1 MSSEVCRALPQE
13 VISYYE
19 KLQQLDN
26 LRHEVNQLKKEVSLW
41 MKTIPNRTIIV
52 QDSKIRLQDVKK
64 KSPLNEKHLLL
75 HLTEFV
81 LQNWKDVTPEEV
93 NRFAIE
99 ATDYVMRTRKE
110 SICTRL
116 LRTNNNN
123 RKRKLERIIQFTPNN

>member
-1 MSSEVCRALPQE
+1 MSSEVGLALPQE

-26 LRHEVNQLKKEVSLW
+26 LRHEVNQLKKEVGLW
-41 MKTIPNRTIIV
+41 MQTIPNRAIIL

-75 HLTEFV
+75 RLTEFV
-81 LQNWKDVTPEEV
+81 LQNWKATPEEV

-110 SICTRL
+110 SITTRL
-116 LRTNNNN
+116 LRTNNNKN
-123 RKRKLERIIQFTPNN
+123 KRKLERIIQFTPNN

>member
-26 LRHEVNQLKKEVSLW
+26 LRHEVNQLKKEVSLL
-41 MKTIPNRTIIV
+41 MQNIPNRAIIL

-75 HLTEFV
+75 RLTEFV
-81 LQNWKDVTPEEV
+81 LQNWKATPEEV

-110 SICTRL
+110 SITTRL
-116 LRTNNNN
+116 LRTNNNKN
-123 RKRKLERIIQFTPNN
+123 KRKLERIIQFTPNN

>member
-1 MSSEVCRALPQE
+1 MSSEVGLTLPQE

-26 LRHEVNQLKKEVSLW
+26 LRHEVNQLKKEVSLL
-41 MKTIPNRTIIV
+41 MQNIPNRAIIL

-75 HLTEFV
+75 RLTEFV
-81 LQNWKDVTPEEV
+81 LQNWKATPEEV

-110 SICTRL
+110 SITTRL
-116 LRTNNNN
+116 LRTNNNKN
-123 RKRKLERIIQFTPNN
+123 KRKLERIIQFTPNN

>member
-1 MSSEVCRALPQE
+1 MSSEVGLALPQE

-26 LRHEVNQLKKEVSLW
+26 LRHEVNQLKKDVSFW
-41 MKTIPNRTIIV
+41 MKTIPDRTIIV

-75 HLTEFV
+75 RLTEFV
-81 LQNWKDVTPEEV
+81 LQNWKATPEEV

-110 SICTRL
+110 SITTRL
-116 LRTNNNN
+116 LRTNNNKN
-123 RKRKLERIIQFTPNN
+123 KRKLERIIQFTPNN

>member
-1 MSSEVCRALPQE
+1 MSSEVGLTLPQE

-26 LRHEVNQLKKEVSLW
+26 LRHEVNQLKKDVSFW
-41 MKTIPNRTIIV
+41 MKTIPDRTIIV

-75 HLTEFV
+75 RLTEFV
-81 LQNWKDVTPEEV
+81 LQNWKATPEEV

-110 SICTRL
+110 SITTRL
-116 LRTNNNN
+116 LRTNNNKN
-123 RKRKLERIIQFTPNN
+123 KRKLERIIQFTPNN

>member
-1 MSSEVCRALPQE
+1 MSSEVGLALPQE

-26 LRHEVNQLKKEVSLW
+26 LRQEVNQLKKEVSLW
-41 MKTIPNRTIIV
+41 MLTIPDRTIIL
-52 QDSKIRLQDVKK
+52 QESKIRLQDVKK

-75 HLTEFV
+75 RLTEFV
-81 LQNWKDVTPEEV
+81 LQNWKATPEEV

-110 SICTRL
+110 SITTRL

>member
-1 MSSEVCRALPQE
+1 MSSEVGLTLPQE

-26 LRHEVNQLKKEVSLW
+26 LRQEVNQLKKEVSLL
-41 MKTIPNRTIIV
+41 MKTIPDRTIIV

-75 HLTEFV
+75 RLTEFV
-81 LQNWKDVTPEEV
+81 LQNWKATPEEV

-110 SICTRL
+110 SITTRL
-116 LRTNNNN
+116 LRTNNNKN
-123 RKRKLERIIQFTPNN
+123 KRKLERIIQFTPNN